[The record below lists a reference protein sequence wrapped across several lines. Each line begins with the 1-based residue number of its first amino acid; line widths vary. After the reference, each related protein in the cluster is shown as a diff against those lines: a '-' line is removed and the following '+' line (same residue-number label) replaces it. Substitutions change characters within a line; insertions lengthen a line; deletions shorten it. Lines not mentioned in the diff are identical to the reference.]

1 MSGKYPLAT
10 SKLVSRWRH
19 CEVAS
24 ECTQLQL
31 RVEPRNANRNPVFTA
46 IGIHL
51 LRGSRAVTTSA
62 ASTSRIR
69 QQAAIIPL
77 LLRFTLRCDFGRR
90 KNLLSQN
97 CARYHTLT
105 PKEISICRLPHYS
118 ARQIYIFSSGVALE
132 ISKISCHTFPTEYC
146 HRQ

>member
-105 PKEISICRLPHYS
+105 PKEISRCRLPHYS
-118 ARQIYIFSSGVALE
+118 ARLQISSSGVALE
-132 ISKISCHTFPTEYC
+132 ISKISCHTFPTEFC